1 MQGSRVLVVEDES
14 ALRQSIARYFDRR
27 GAQVVTAAS
36 RAEAERVA
44 EGQASFH
51 LAVVDLMLPDGGGL
65 DLMAK
70 LKSSH
75 PQIQVIILTGF
86 GSIENAVE
94 CTKRGAFHF
103 MTKPFNLDELIA
115 ISERALKH
123 EHLLEENRLLKQQI
137 HQKYR
142 FENIIGSSPE
152 MMKVLELVDQVSDSD
167 STVLITGESGTGKEL
182 IAQAIHNNSPRSEQ
196 VLVPVNCGAIP
207 ADLLE
212 SELFGHVKGAFTG
225 ATANRIGRF
234 EVGNKGSIFL
244 DEIGELSLHLQ
255 VKILRALQE
264 RKFEPVG
271 SSKTVE
277 VDVRI
282 IAATNRDLETMIA
295 TNEFR
300 EDLYYRLNVIP
311 IQIPPLRERKS
322 DIALLIHHYMGHF
335 NQTKNKKVEGFT
347 TAAMD
352 VLLNYSWPGN
362 VRELVNLI
370 ERLAILKGKGIVDTP
385 DLPEKLRRQTQSSSI
400 QELQFELPTGGVD
413 FNSMV
418 DSYENQLIL
427 QALEKTGWNRNQAAQ
442 LLRLNRTTLVE
453 KIKKKGL
460 QPPPEF
466 KGIA

>member
-14 ALRQSIARYFDRR
+14 SLRQSIARYFDRK

-44 EGQASFH
+44 EAQAGFH
-51 LAVVDLMLPDGGGL
+51 LAVVDLMLPDGAGL
-65 DLMAK
+65 DLMSK
-70 LKSSH
+70 LKVSH
-75 PQIQVIILTGF
+75 PQIQVIVLTGF

-103 MTKPFNLDELIA
+103 MTKPFNLDELVA

-123 EHLLEENRLLKQQI
+123 EHLLEENRILKAQI

-142 FENIIGSSPE
+142 FENIIGQSPE
-152 MMKVLELVDQVSDSD
+152 MMKVLELVEQVSDSD
-167 STVLITGESGTGKEL
+167 STVLISGESGTGKEL
-182 IAQAIHNNSPRSEQ
+182 IAQAIHNNSPRADQ

-225 ATANRIGRF
+225 ATANRMGRF
-234 EVGNKGSIFL
+234 EVASGGSIFL

-271 SSKTVE
+271 SSKTIE

-282 IAATNRDLETMIA
+282 VAATNRDLETMIA

-311 IQIPPLRERKS
+311 IQIPPLRQRRT
-322 DIALLIHHYMGHF
+322 DIALLLHHYMGHF
-335 NQTKNKKVEGFT
+335 NQLKNKKIEGFT
-347 TAAMD
+347 TGAMD
-352 VLLNYSWPGN
+352 ILTNYPWPGN
-362 VRELVNLI
+362 VRELVNLV
-370 ERLAILKGKGIVDTP
+370 ERLAILKGKGIVDIA
-385 DLPEKLRRQTQSSSI
+385 DLPEKFRKQSGAAVSHEI
-400 QELQFELPTGGVD
+400 QVELPMGGVD

-460 QPPPEF
+460 QPPSEL